1 MLKFLIEKISIIHYK
16 KLSRI
21 INNLKITSIIDVG
34 SHFGE
39 FIEPIVKNKKIKFF
53 YMYEPQKEAF
63 KILKNKFKNKKKFK
77 LFNFALDKKSHSK
90 KLYINKLSSS
100 STMTRYNQNSNY
112 LKFKNYLLNT
122 NKNYIKSYIVK
133 TDTIDNHFKN
143 KITRNF
149 LLKLDV
155 EGSEYNVLLGAKK
168 ILTKVDYII
177 IEKQFFNLYRTNSY
191 KLSHK
196 YLNKIGFKILQ
207 KITFPTLHYQ
217 DILYINKNY

>member
-1 MLKFLIEKISIIHYK
+1 
-16 KLSRI
+16 
-21 INNLKITSIIDVG
+21 
-34 SHFGE
+34 
-39 FIEPIVKNKKIKFF
+39 
-53 YMYEPQKEAF
+53 MYEPQKEAF

-77 LFNFALDKKSHSK
+77 LFNFALDKKSSSK

-143 KITRNF
+143 KITKNF

-155 EGSEYNVLLGAKK
+155 EGSEYNVLLRAKK
-168 ILTKVDYII
+168 ILTKIDFII
-177 IEKQFFNLYRTNSY
+177 IEKQFFNLYKTNSY

-196 YLNKIGFKILQ
+196 YLNKIGFKVLR

-217 DILYINKNY
+217 DILYKNKNYKMLNS